1 MGCNSV
7 ANPLRQRRDGVFAVD
22 PAAMNVL
29 SGGINIEVRDVR
41 KVDGQSVDV
50 VFAIVIKNR
59 INRSNLFINGNDR
72 FSDKFMAGFL
82 RHVYVSFC
90 WGDNDTSEHRWSTRE
105 TPLCVFRG
113 VRQPCGLLQSS

>member
-1 MGCNSV
+1 MGRNSV

-22 PAAMNVL
+22 PTAMNVL
-29 SGGINIEVRDVR
+29 SGGINIEVRHVR

-82 RHVYVSFC
+82 RHVYVSFY

-105 TPLCVFRG
+105 TPLFVFQN
-113 VRQPCGLLQSS
+113 VCPS